1 MIKITLFMGKVL
13 QFPPRIRTISNT
25 IRNSENRDI
34 RLETLI
40 SAGLGTS
47 AGPFIYIPLKYT
59 SLGELLQ
66 NNDAHILM
74 ATLVGSLIGAAAY
87 GTFYYIKERRKSGQF
102 YSQIDNLPIV

>member
-1 MIKITLFMGKVL
+1 MGKVL

-66 NNDAHILM
+66 NNDA
-74 ATLVGSLIGAAAY
+74 
-87 GTFYYIKERRKSGQF
+87 RRKSGQF